1 MSEKASLNQKSEDL
15 QAPMVTE
22 IFECYSCKKR
32 FKARRGLT
40 QHQRL
45 LVAITAQGNRPNSSK
60 LELEGQSQYL
70 NNTEIFQLSE
80 VDGKEFTVT
89 LRKRFPYSE
98 LFWSAFSRIQ
108 TE

>member
-1 MSEKASLNQKSEDL
+1 MSALVMSEKASLRQKSEDL
-15 QAPMVTE
+15 QAPMATE
-22 IFECYSCKKR
+22 ILECYSCKKH
-32 FKARRGLT
+32 FKTRRGLT

-80 VDGKEFTVT
+80 VDWKE
-89 LRKRFPYSE
+89 
-98 LFWSAFSRIQ
+98 
-108 TE
+108 

>member
-1 MSEKASLNQKSEDL
+1 MSEKASLPQKSEDL
-15 QAPMVTE
+15 QAPMPTE
-22 IFECYSCKKR
+22 ILDCYSCKKH
-32 FKARRGLT
+32 FKTRRGLT

-70 NNTEIFQLSE
+70 GSTEIFQLSE